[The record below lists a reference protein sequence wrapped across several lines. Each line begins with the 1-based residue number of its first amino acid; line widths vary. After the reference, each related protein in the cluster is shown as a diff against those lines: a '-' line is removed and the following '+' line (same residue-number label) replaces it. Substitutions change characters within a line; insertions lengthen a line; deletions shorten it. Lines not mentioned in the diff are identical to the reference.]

1 MNTLAEGGN
10 HWWLK
15 NNKTVKKQIDM
26 KRIIFLPLLFM
37 FVLFSNAQSKEVKV
51 DNDFFLLG
59 TLDDYM
65 GRETYKH
72 IANRVDAYYQNNK
85 SLVVYICSIFKEEY
99 PDLIYKTN
107 SYNNDRL
114 DLLSKSLAQKMN
126 NFYDFKFMGG
136 GKYIGKEDIKTLRLD
151 TIMKNKSLFYTY
163 FDSTYIATLKKDIF
177 KNDVERLSYIAGA
190 YQRYGGKEDSVF
202 TITMANSTSKAKVVA
217 EQLKE
222 LKCINVSFV
231 EKTEICIPCR
241 NAVYFTPTDILK
253 KYFEAIN
260 QKVALISERK

>member
-1 MNTLAEGGN
+1 
-10 HWWLK
+10 
-15 NNKTVKKQIDM
+15 M
-26 KRIIFLPLLFM
+26 KRLIFFPLLFM
-37 FVLFSNAQSKEVKV
+37 FVLFSNAQSKQIKI

-72 IANRVDAYYQNNK
+72 MANRVEAYYQNDK
-85 SLVVYICSIFKEEY
+85 SLVDYICSVFKEQY

-126 NFYDFKFMGG
+126 NFYDFKYFGG
-136 GKYIGKEDIKTLRLD
+136 GIYIGKEDIKTIRLD
-151 TIMKNKSLFYTY
+151 TVMKNKSLFNTY
-163 FDSTYIATLKKDIF
+163 FDSTYYGTLKKDIF
-177 KNDVERLSYIAGA
+177 KNDVERLSFMAGE
-190 YQRYGGKEDSVF
+190 YQRFGGIKDSLYS
-202 TITMANSTSKAKVVA
+202 ITMYNSSRKAKVVA

-222 LKCINVSFV
+222 LKCTNVSYI
-231 EKTEICIPCR
+231 ENTGEICIPCKD
-241 NAVYFTPTDILK
+241 AVYFNPTDELK